1 MHGLVLLFRYRR
13 IAATLW
19 HGRIAVRCDT
29 SPAAD
34 MLAALDEPAQRLT
47 PGMFLPGMPG
57 RARAGRHSCPQ

>member
-29 SPAAD
+29 SAAAD
-34 MLAALDEPAQRLT
+34 MLAALDEPAQRVPL
-47 PGMFLPGMPG
+47 GMFLLRAPV
-57 RARAGRHSCPQ
+57 RARD